1 MNRLTLG
8 EKKEIL
14 DFRIRNPEKS
24 HKKMAD
30 YFRIKLGKKVD
41 YSHIYR
47 IMKDQAKIQQAAAH
61 KNFKF

>member
-24 HKKMAD
+24 YKKMAD
-30 YFRIKLGKKVD
+30 YFSIKLGNIRPVAVKSIFAKKALFGGVLL
-41 YSHIYR
+41 
-47 IMKDQAKIQQAAAH
+47 
-61 KNFKF
+61 

>member
-24 HKKMAD
+24 YKKMAD
-30 YFRIKLGKKVD
+30 YLSIKLGNIRPVAVKSIFAKKALFGGVLL
-41 YSHIYR
+41 
-47 IMKDQAKIQQAAAH
+47 
-61 KNFKF
+61 